1 MSVIRVAPFVVPEG
15 SRLHVALRVIR
26 ALVIIAL
33 VVSLPYLVE
42 PFRLNQLTQACIYA
56 IVIVGLN
63 LLSGFG
69 GQISLGHAGFFGLGA
84 YTTGV
89 LITRY
94 GVSPALSF
102 LVGIALCFVVG
113 AVVALPT
120 LRLKGIYVALVTLA
134 FGLIFPTLVTRF
146 DSLTGGPSGL
156 FGITYAPPNIQYF
169 AGLNGPIIFH
179 YWLAVIGLGLACL
192 VVRNIV
198 RSGFGR
204 GVIALR
210 DREAAAVIMG
220 VDRVPTRMLTFG
232 TSAGIA
238 GFAGGLYAVTTG
250 ILTADTFSLL
260 LALYFL
266 AGMVI
271 GGMSSLWG
279 PIFGGFAIYFAPVWA
294 SDLSSADSSTNLA
307 GIFFGLI
314 IILFTFA
321 LRSGLAGLLRKAA
334 GRFVIIAPQPPRRKL
349 KFSGLPPSDNAVSS
363 AGAATPVVD

>member
-1 MSVIRVAPFVVPEG
+1 M
-15 SRLHVALRVIR
+15 
-26 ALVIIAL
+26 
-33 VVSLPYLVE
+33 
-42 PFRLNQLTQACIYA
+42 
-56 IVIVGLN
+56 
-63 LLSGFG
+63 
-69 GQISLGHAGFFGLGA
+69 
-84 YTTGV
+84 
-89 LITRY
+89 
-94 GVSPALSF
+94 
-102 LVGIALCFVVG
+102 
-113 AVVALPT
+113 
-120 LRLKGIYVALVTLA
+120 
-134 FGLIFPTLVTRF
+134 TRF

-220 VDRVPTRMLTFG
+220 VDRSDADADLRNVGRDRGLRR
-232 TSAGIA
+232 
-238 GFAGGLYAVTTG
+238 GLYAVTTG

-321 LRSGLAGLLRKAA
+321 LRTGLAGLLRKAA
-334 GRFVIIAPQPPRRKL
+334 DRFVIIAPQPPRRKL